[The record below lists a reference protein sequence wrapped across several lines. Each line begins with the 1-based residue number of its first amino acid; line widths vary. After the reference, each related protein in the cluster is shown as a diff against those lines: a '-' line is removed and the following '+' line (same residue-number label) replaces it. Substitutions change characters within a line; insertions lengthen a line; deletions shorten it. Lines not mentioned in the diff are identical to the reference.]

1 MTEGSSRAYSIAPPL
16 NHPIL
21 PEILLEPWP
30 LQRQLLLEIIRPLT
44 ERTVGETIV
53 IESRLIGDF
62 GDAEFRNR
70 QIGNRPG
77 SFGLGY
83 DERRIRPAEHIHAPA
98 VFLNPHGIPVLDDY
112 RAAALDEF
120 GRDTRIDFRARLRSA
135 CRPRT
140 DLLTVTY
147 ASENRSRYSSS
158 TATGFTSGVMST

>member
-1 MTEGSSRAYSIAPPL
+1 MSREATERTRLSPPL
-16 NHPIL
+16 SHPIL

-83 DERRIRPAEHIHAPA
+83 DERRIRPPNTST
-98 VFLNPHGIPVLDDY
+98 LQP
-112 RAAALDEF
+112 
-120 GRDTRIDFRARLRSA
+120 
-135 CRPRT
+135 
-140 DLLTVTY
+140 
-147 ASENRSRYSSS
+147 SSS
-158 TATGFTSGVMST
+158 IHTEYRFLMITEPPRLMSSAAIRVSISRSTS

>member
-30 LQRQLLLEIIRPLT
+30 LQRQFLLEIIRPLA

-83 DERRIRPAEHIHAPA
+83 DQRRVRPPNTSTLQPSSAIHTEYRFLMITEPPRLMSSAAIRVSIS
-98 VFLNPHGIPVLDDY
+98 
-112 RAAALDEF
+112 
-120 GRDTRIDFRARLRSA
+120 RS
-135 CRPRT
+135 
-140 DLLTVTY
+140 
-147 ASENRSRYSSS
+147 
-158 TATGFTSGVMST
+158 TS

>member
-98 VFLNPHGIPVLDDY
+98 VFTEY
-112 RAAALDEF
+112 RFLMITEPPRLMSSAAI
-120 GRDTRIDFRARLRSA
+120 RVSISRS
-135 CRPRT
+135 
-140 DLLTVTY
+140 
-147 ASENRSRYSSS
+147 
-158 TATGFTSGVMST
+158 TS

>member
-98 VFLNPHGIPVLDDY
+98 VFLNPHGIPVLD
-112 RAAALDEF
+112 LSL
-120 GRDTRIDFRARLRSA
+120 IHI
-135 CRPRT
+135 
-140 DLLTVTY
+140 
-147 ASENRSRYSSS
+147 
-158 TATGFTSGVMST
+158 

>member
-1 MTEGSSRAYSIAPPL
+1 MLPL

-30 LQRQLLLEIIRPLT
+30 LQRQFLLEIIRPLA

-62 GDAEFRNR
+62 GDAEFRYR

-83 DERRIRPAEHIHAPA
+83 DERGSMGYNSLSHYTSLTSR
-98 VFLNPHGIPVLDDY
+98 DY
-112 RAAALDEF
+112 MYMMKQLY
-120 GRDTRIDFRARLRSA
+120 T
-135 CRPRT
+135 
-140 DLLTVTY
+140 
-147 ASENRSRYSSS
+147 
-158 TATGFTSGVMST
+158 